1 LVDGEINSIRTQRL
15 SSRAASER
23 SEEVRRSVSSRLILI
38 EASYARLVKC
48 AKESAGKRHG
58 TSGKK
63 IGNVHLKWAFSEAS
77 VLFLRANPKGQ
88 RWVEKLSAKHGKAKA
103 LTTLW
108 R

>member
-1 LVDGEINSIRTQRL
+1 MPGW
-15 SSRAASER
+15 SSAPK
-23 SEEVRRSVSSRLILI
+23 SRQENDTELQQ
-38 EASYARLVKC
+38 
-48 AKESAGKRHG
+48 
-58 TSGKK
+58 K